1 MVRRSTVRTAV
12 AVVLLVLLGGCVPH
26 PAQPEPA
33 GSPAPAPAK
42 APTRIAIDHDDHHA
56 RFVGHRADGSQF
68 FLTEPFD
75 PGTYEGGD
83 ARVFVALYL
92 FDADGSFR
100 SAAVDQVGKGDRP
113 DPRARRAAVEAHLTR
128 LGDVTY
134 DRIEVEPFSVRRFGL
149 TFGLIVNEPDGDD
162 TWWVTAEPGDYMAF
176 SPPWDGGGYDT

>member
-1 MVRRSTVRTAV
+1 MSRRSTVRTAV
-12 AVVLLVLLGGCVPH
+12 FAVLLTLLGGCVPY
-26 PAQPEPA
+26 PAEPEPA
-33 GSPAPAPAK
+33 GSPGPAE
-42 APTRIAIDHDDHHA
+42 APTRIAIDHDDYQA
-56 RFVGHRADGSQF
+56 RYVGHRADGSQF

-83 ARVFVALYL
+83 ARAFVALYL

-100 SAAVDQVGKGDRP
+100 SAAIDQVGEGDRP
-113 DPRARRAAVEAHLTR
+113 DPRARRAAVQAHLAR
-128 LGDVTY
+128 LGRITF

-149 TFGLIVNEPDGDD
+149 TFGLVVSEPDGDD